1 MKVGLVGFAGSG
13 KTTIF
18 NALTGLKADTG
29 LGAKERANLGM
40 IKVPD
45 PRVEFLAEIFKPKK
59 KTLAEIAFV
68 DVAGPEAK
76 KSEKG
81 LDAKLVADMR
91 LADALVHVV
100 RAFDNPILTQAA
112 DPLRDIEAFE
122 AEMVFSDL
130 LQVEGRLDKYKKESK
145 KGSELTFFE
154 HLKAHMEAGN
164 PLRMLKF
171 SEQELGAVS
180 GFSFLSLK
188 PCLVLIDVPDDAAA
202 KELPAPIV
210 AATEKRHLSLMHMA
224 GRAEA
229 EISQLNPEE
238 QTAFLADLGVQKP
251 ARERFI
257 RVVYSQLELISFL
270 TTGEDECRAWTIKRG
285 TSARKAAG
293 KIHSDIERGFIRG
306 EVIPFED
313 FKTLGTEAKCRDAGK
328 LRLEGK
334 EYVIKDGDIVHFRFN
349 V

>member
-18 NALTGLKADTG
+18 NALTGLTADTG
-29 LGAKERANLGM
+29 LGVKDRANLGM

-45 PRVEFLAEIFKPKK
+45 PRVEFLADIFKPKK
-59 KTLAEIAFV
+59 KTLADIAFV

-100 RAFDNPILTQAA
+100 RAFDNPTLTQAPDA
-112 DPLRDIEAFE
+112 LRDLEAFE

-130 LQVEGRLDKYKKESK
+130 VQVESRLDKYKKEGK
-145 KGSELTFFE
+145 KGADVTFFE
-154 HLKAHMEAGN
+154 HLAAHMEAGN
-164 PLRMLKF
+164 PLRTLAF
-171 SEQELGAVS
+171 SEQDLGTVS
-180 GFSFLSLK
+180 GFAFLSLK
-188 PCLVLIDVPDDAAA
+188 PCMVLVDVPDDAAA
-202 KELPAPIV
+202 KELPASV
-210 AATEKRHLSLMHMA
+210 RAAAEKRHLSLMHMA

-229 EISQLNPEE
+229 EISQLAPEE
-238 QTAFLADLGVQKP
+238 QTAFLADLGVDKP
-251 ARERFI
+251 ARARFI
-257 RVVYSQLELISFL
+257 QATYAQLELISFL
-270 TTGEDECRAWTIKRG
+270 TTGEGRAWTIKRG
-285 TSARKAAG
+285 TNARKAAG
-293 KIHSDIERGFIRG
+293 KIHSDIERGFIRA

-313 FKTLGTEAKCRDAGK
+313 FKVLGTEAKCRDAGK

-334 EYVIKDGDIVHFRFN
+334 EYAVKDGDIVHFRFN